1 MYMIDAIFFGFG
13 TGIAFS
19 LMLGTV
25 FFALVQNSVDFGYK
39 SGIFIALGVVISD
52 VFFISLALL
61 GSSYLPN
68 IPQMPFYSSLVG
80 GSLLI
85 TLGLVS
91 FFKKNPK
98 LMYPKTHFGNLMY
111 YFSTGFLLNIF
122 NPINFFFWAAIVS
135 YLRTEK
141 FFPLSEQIIFFMACL
156 TAIFSTEVVI
166 SYFASRLRRFF
177 TSLVLRRINQVSGLI
192 FFSFGI
198 KLLYEAFSK
207 Y

>member
-1 MYMIDAIFFGFG
+1 MIDAILSGFG
-13 TGIAFS
+13 TGIVLS

-25 FFALVQNSVDFGYK
+25 FFALIQNSVDFGYK
-39 SGIFIALGVVISD
+39 SGIFIALGVIISD
-52 VFFISLALL
+52 VFFIAAAML
-61 GSSYLPN
+61 GTSYLPDM
-68 IPQMPFYSSLVG
+68 PQMPFYSSLVG

-98 LMYPKTHFGNLMY
+98 LVYPKTKFGNLMY
-111 YFSTGFLLNIF
+111 YFSTGFLLNVL
-122 NPINFFFWAAIVS
+122 NPVNFFFWAAIIA

-141 FFPLSEQIIFFMACL
+141 LFPLSEQIIFFVACL
-156 TAIFSTEVVI
+156 AAIFSTEVAI
-166 SYFASRLRRFF
+166 SYFASRLRKFF

-192 FFSFGI
+192 FIGFGI
-198 KLLYEAFSK
+198 KLLYDAVSK